1 MRSAADAAVVDLQLA
16 RAYVPICWCLL
27 ALGAALMLVF
37 LSPVTDHLR
46 ALHWALVAVG
56 ACVWRQVAPER
67 IFAGSS
73 LLSFVA
79 AASVLNEFRALRAGV
94 AIEPWRGVM
103 PVLWLLQFAYS
114 NAPLLLRAEL
124 DVRWMWVTW
133 AATIALCAHTA
144 PPPPEPWFADA
155 VRAVAF
161 VLCSIVWLY
170 TAQAASLSYART
182 NDCTACWLRFASVLF
197 LPTPASALLLCAT
210 DVVCVVPRAR
220 VGGGAAVD
228 SLGSSES
235 VVNVAVAAAAEDDV
249 ELFRRARE
257 AAASSSAKDA

>member
-1 MRSAADAAVVDLQLA
+1 MRSATDPAVVDLQLA

-27 ALGAALMLVF
+27 ALSAALMLVF
-37 LSPVTDHLR
+37 LSPVADHLR
-46 ALHWALVAVG
+46 ALHWVLVAVA
-56 ACVWRQVAPER
+56 ACVWRQVVPER

-79 AASVLNEFRALRAGV
+79 AASVLNEFRALRAAV
-94 AIEPWRGVM
+94 AVEPWRGVM

-114 NAPLLLRAEL
+114 NAPLVLRAEL
-124 DVRWMWVTW
+124 DVRWMWVVW
-133 AATIALCAHTA
+133 AVTIALCAHTT

-155 VRAVAF
+155 VRVAAF

-170 TAQAASLSYART
+170 TAQAASLSYTRT
-182 NDCTACWLRFASVLF
+182 NDCTACWLRFASLLF

-210 DVVCVVPRAR
+210 VVVCVLPRGR
-220 VGGGAAVD
+220 WCGGGAAAE
-228 SLGSSES
+228 SLGAIESSAA
-235 VVNVAVAAAAEDDV
+235 VAVVETDDDI